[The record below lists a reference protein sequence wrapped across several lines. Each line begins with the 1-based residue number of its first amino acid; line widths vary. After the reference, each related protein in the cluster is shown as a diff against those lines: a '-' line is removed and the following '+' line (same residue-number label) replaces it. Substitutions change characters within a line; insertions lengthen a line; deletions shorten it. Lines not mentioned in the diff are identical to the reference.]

1 MSMATQEHARY
12 GVDAPRVLAGMTAG
26 GLAALAAGGVA
37 LAHRSRIPGWLLVA
51 GGLYS
56 MASAASFAYTTLRGK
71 FMVWEAELDRLG
83 LAGTESV
90 LDLGCG
96 GGAVLALVAQRLTD
110 GRATGIDLWR
120 SQDQSGNTLEAAMGN
135 LRAEGIASRTELVTG
150 DLRAL
155 PFDDSEFDLV
165 LSSLAIHNI
174 PDAAGR
180 DSAVSEA
187 FRVLKPGGTL
197 LIADFQHTAEY
208 AEALRHLGAKTV
220 TERDLGWRFWYG
232 GPWFAT
238 SMIGARRPP
247 L

>member
-1 MSMATQEHARY
+1 
-12 GVDAPRVLAGMTAG
+12 MTAG
-26 GLAALAAGGVA
+26 GLAALAGGGVA
-37 LAHRSRIPGWLLVA
+37 LANRFRIPGWLLVA

-56 MASAASFAYTTLRGK
+56 MASATSFAYTTLRGK
-71 FMVWEAELDRLG
+71 FRVWEAELDRLG

-96 GGAVLALVAQRLTD
+96 RGAVLALVAQRLPD

-120 SQDQSGNTLEAAMGN
+120 SQDQSGNTLDAAAGN

-155 PFDDSEFDLV
+155 PFDSEFDLV

-174 PDAAGR
+174 PDEAGR

-197 LIADFQHTAEY
+197 LIADFQHTAAY
-208 AEALRHLGAKTV
+208 AEALRHLGAETV

-238 SMIGARRPP
+238 KMVSARRPP

>member
-1 MSMATQEHARY
+1 MPTHRLARF
-12 GVDAPRVLAGMTAG
+12 GVDAPGVLVGMTAG
-26 GLAALAAGGVA
+26 GLTALAGGGVA
-37 LAHRSRIPGWLLVA
+37 LAHRWRIPGWLLVA

-56 MASAASFAYTTLRGK
+56 MASATSFAYTTLHGK
-71 FMVWEAELDRLG
+71 FTVWQAELDRLG

-96 GGAVLALVAQRLTD
+96 RGAVLALVAQRLPD

-120 SQDQSGNTLEAAMGN
+120 SQDQSGNTLDAAAGN

-155 PFDDSEFDLV
+155 PFDDSDFDLV

-180 DSAVSEA
+180 DFLSALNPNSKRLATAYVESSLRSAHPGERFQFERHGYFVA
-187 FRVLKPGGTL
+187 DCRDHGAGALVFNRTTTLK
-197 LIADFQHTAEY
+197 DS
-208 AEALRHLGAKTV
+208 
-220 TERDLGWRFWYG
+220 W
-232 GPWFAT
+232 GP
-238 SMIGARRPP
+238 
-247 L
+247 